1 MIDYYRIYEGLVSKH
16 PRRNA
21 GTLYQLADGV
31 IGALTTNA
39 NVSTMTDGI
48 TMLCLLADNPSDV
61 RTATVACRLA
71 EELDAAINSKVLQV
85 LQINDR
91 TGVELYNEGED
102 CCEIFRVDD

>member
-1 MIDYYRIYEGLVSKH
+1 MIDYYRVYGAMASKH
-16 PRRNA
+16 PRKNA
-21 GTLYQLADGV
+21 GTLNTLSDGV
-31 IGALTTNA
+31 IDALAANA
-39 NVSTMTDGI
+39 NVSTMTDGV

-61 RTATVACRLA
+61 RTAKVACRLA

-102 CCEIFRVDD
+102 CCEIYRVDD